1 MNTENGGIKEL
12 DKDGT
17 IGFPQQ
23 LQWQNG
29 EQEQLSLRVRE
40 WFNDVKE
47 VPGESNAVKSL
58 HVSYDKASM

>member
-1 MNTENGGIKEL
+1 VNTENGGNKEL

-29 EQEQLSLRVRE
+29 EKEQLSLRVRE
-40 WFNDVKE
+40 
-47 VPGESNAVKSL
+47 
-58 HVSYDKASM
+58 

>member
-1 MNTENGGIKEL
+1 VNTENGGNKEL

-40 WFNDVKE
+40 
-47 VPGESNAVKSL
+47 
-58 HVSYDKASM
+58 